1 MTVMATDKGSSP
13 RSSTATVYFNVEDVN
28 DNDPVYNPVDYSEE
42 VPEDVAIGTSVVTL
56 TATDLDS
63 GTGSFVLLLLTF
75 CLLGT
80 DFHIFSIIIITI
92 FSSPLQIL

>member
-13 RSSTATVYFNVEDVN
+13 RSSTATVYINVEDVN
-28 DNDPVYNPVDYSEE
+28 DNDPIYNPVDYSEE

-63 GTGSFVLLLLTF
+63 GTGSFVLF
-75 CLLGT
+75 C
-80 DFHIFSIIIITI
+80 
-92 FSSPLQIL
+92 